1 VTEFIRGVET
11 GSGLGNFPDV
21 VVLTRDM
28 FDAIEFDAACTGDH
42 RAAAQQMN
50 DLAAT
55 GTQTDDFPRSEA
67 FVRAGEQWLLAD
79 DPAAAATGFRRAI
92 EDGRPAFSDPRVPLA
107 RALFMLERPAEAEV
121 LIRQLEA
128 EQPRD
133 PRLCDLVAEL
143 LVERS
148 DLEGAL
154 RWATVGVELCLGGP
168 AEAPAAAESAG
179 AAETPAGR
187 VPVPVPPDGDRTELQ
202 MLLRL
207 RYRVR
212 NDLGLPEDRYD
223 LLLDGLG
230 GLDPEPPGSAAAGWP
245 PQTTKV
251 SDPGSRST
259 ITWSPSLIPP
269 DSNDRAS

>member
-11 GSGLGNFPDV
+11 GSGLGNFPGV
-21 VVLTRDM
+21 VVLTRDL
-28 FDAIEFDAACTGDH
+28 FDAIEFDAACSGDH
-42 RAAAQQMN
+42 RTAAQQMS

-55 GTQTDDFPRSEA
+55 GTQTDAFPRSEA

-79 DPAAAATGFRRAI
+79 DPAAAATGFRSALA
-92 EDGRPAFSDPRVPLA
+92 DGGPALSDPRVPLA
-107 RALFMLERPAEAEV
+107 RALFLMERPAEAEA
-121 LIRQLEA
+121 LIGQLEA

-148 DLEGAL
+148 DLPRAL
-154 RWATVGVELCLGGP
+154 RWATAGVELCLGG
-168 AEAPAAAESAG
+168 AVGAGSGGADSGGSGSDGEGSGGDDTSAG
-179 AAETPAGR
+179 AAAAER
-187 VPVPVPPDGDRTELQ
+187 LPVLPDGDRAELQ
-202 MLLRL
+202 LLLRL

-230 GLDPEPPGSAAAGWP
+230 GLDGLSHEPAG
-245 PQTTKV
+245 T
-251 SDPGSRST
+251 
-259 ITWSPSLIPP
+259 P
-269 DSNDRAS
+269 DAG